1 MHIAIITAGGAGMF
15 CGSCMHDN
23 TWARALQAAGHE
35 VSLIPTYT
43 PIRVDEADVSTDRI
57 FFGGLNVY
65 LDYRFPLWQK
75 MPRALT
81 RWLDAPGLLNFVTR
95 FAISN
100 DAQELGALT
109 VAMLQGSA
117 GPNFRE
123 THELADF
130 LGQQLRPDVICFSN
144 ILLSGA
150 MPRLR
155 ESYSGP
161 VFCLLQGDDI
171 FLADLPEPF
180 AVRSLEL
187 ISDHGKLFDGFLTHS
202 DYYSDFMSGFLKL
215 PREKFIH
222 LPLGID
228 LTGHDGRPRE
238 SEEPPTIG
246 YFARIC
252 PEKGFDRL
260 LEAFGLL
267 QQRHRHVRFRAGG
280 YLGKR
285 DAAFYKKLRPQID
298 ALGAAFEYVGSPAT
312 HAEKVAFLKSLDILS
327 VPTTYH
333 EPKGIY
339 VLEALANGVPVV
351 QPRHGAFPEL
361 IAASGGGL
369 LVEPDDATALM
380 EGWETLILNP
390 LRRLELAKAGHA
402 HVHER
407 YGTDALVADSVRIFE
422 AAATKP
428 IVATTKN
435 VPSTPGCAG
444 GRS

>member
-23 TWARALQAAGHE
+23 TWARALQNAGHE

-43 PIRVDEADVSTDRI
+43 PIRVDETNVSTDRI

-65 LDYRFPLWQK
+65 LDYRFPIWQK
-75 MPRALT
+75 IPRGWT
-81 RWLDAPGLLNFVTR
+81 RWLDSPGLLNLVTR

-109 VAMLQGSA
+109 VAMLQGSD

-130 LGQQLRPDVICFSN
+130 LGQDLQPDVICFSN

-155 ESYSGP
+155 ESFSGP

-180 AVRSLEL
+180 AGRALEL
-187 ISDHGKLFDGFLTHS
+187 INSHGQLFDGFLTHS
-202 DYYSDFMSGFLKL
+202 DYYSDFMSGFLGL

-228 LTGHDGRPRE
+228 LMGHDGQPLQRD
-238 SEEPPTIG
+238 EPPTIG

-252 PEKGFDRL
+252 PEKGFDQL
-260 LEAFGLL
+260 LTAFGLL
-267 QQRHRHVRFRAGG
+267 QERHPHVRFRAGG

-285 DAAFYKKLRPQID
+285 DAAFFKKLQPAID
-298 ALGAAFEYVGSPAT
+298 ALGPAFEFVGSPET

-361 IAASGGGL
+361 INASGGGL
-369 LVEPDDATALM
+369 LVDPDDPQALM
-380 EGWETLILNP
+380 QGWESLILDP
-390 LRRLELAKAGHA
+390 THRLKLAQAGHT

-407 YGTDALVADSVRIFE
+407 YGTDALVDDSVRIFQT
-422 AAATKP
+422 ATADMASAGASG
-428 IVATTKN
+428 V
-435 VPSTPGCAG
+435 STAPGIAEE
-444 GRS
+444 R

>member
-23 TWARALQAAGHE
+23 TWARALQNAGHE

-43 PIRVDEADVSTDRI
+43 PIRVDETDVSTHRI

-65 LDYRFPLWQK
+65 LDYRFPFWQK
-75 MPRALT
+75 IPRVLT
-81 RWLDAPGLLNFVTR
+81 RWLDSPGLLNLVTR

-100 DAQELGALT
+100 DAHELGALT
-109 VAMLQGSA
+109 VAMLQGSD

-130 LGQQLRPDVICFSN
+130 LGTQLKPDVICFSN
-144 ILLSGA
+144 ILLSGT

-155 ESYSGP
+155 ESFSGP

-171 FLADLPEPF
+171 FLTDLPQPYAE
-180 AVRSLEL
+180 RSLEL
-187 ISDHGKLFDGFLTHS
+187 IHRHGPLFDGFLTHS
-202 DYYSDFMSGFLKL
+202 DYYSDFMSAYLRL
-215 PREKFIH
+215 AREKFVH

-228 LTGHDGRPRE
+228 LTGHDGLPTLR
-238 SEEPPTIG
+238 EEPPTIG

-252 PEKGFDRL
+252 PEKGFGRL
-260 LEAFGLL
+260 IEACGLL
-267 QQRHRHVRFRAGG
+267 KQRHPHVRFRAGG

-285 DAAFYKKLRPQID
+285 DAAFFKSLQPAID
-298 ALGAAFEYVGSPAT
+298 ALGPSFEYIGSPAT

-333 EPKGIY
+333 EPKGLY

-361 IAASGGGL
+361 IEASAGGL
-369 LVEPDDATALM
+369 LVDPDDPQALM
-380 EGWETLILNP
+380 QGWETLILDP
-390 LRRLELAKAGHA
+390 PRRLELARAGHA
-402 HVHER
+402 HVHSR
-407 YGTDALVADSVRIFE
+407 YGADTLAQESLQIFQ
-422 AAATKP
+422 AATAQ
-428 IVATTKN
+428 IG
-435 VPSTPGCAG
+435 STAANIH
-444 GRS
+444 